1 MAQNGDV
8 PNGHHDLSES
18 HYLDYA
24 RAVEHLS
31 DYTDGDGLD
40 VTTLM
45 NSKTNGGLTYN
56 DFLVLP
62 GYIGI

>member
-8 PNGHHDLSES
+8 PNGHYGISDSN
-18 HYLDYA
+18 YLDYA
-24 RAVEHLS
+24 RAVEHLA
-31 DYTDGDGLD
+31 DYADGDGLD
-40 VTTLM
+40 VKSLM
-45 NSKTNGGLTYN
+45 DSKTSGGLTYN